1 MKPLHTALALLTV
14 SIWGFNFVVIRWG
27 LAEIPPLLMGVLR
40 FALAAFP
47 LMLFYRL
54 PRTHWRAVGAYAAV
68 QFGVQFACLYSAMA
82 LGMPAGLTSL
92 VIQCQALFTVVLV
105 AGWLREPVRP
115 LQWLGLGVALAG
127 MAYAGWHVTGGGVGG
142 ASGGLDAVPIPAF
155 LLVVLAGAGWAAGN
169 VQLRRMNTVL
179 KLAPLPPLALMAWA
193 SAAAV
198 PPLLALSLSVEGWQ
212 STVHALSTASWRGW
226 GAAFFQA
233 YGNTLLGYGVW
244 SWLIGLYGA
253 ARVAPYSLL
262 VPVVGMSSAAWFLG
276 ETLDAWK
283 LITFAA
289 VILGLGLN
297 QWGASA
303 GAKAAPFK
311 G

>member
-47 LMLFYRL
+47 LLLCYRL
-54 PRTHWRAVGAYAAV
+54 PRTHWRAVAAYAAV

-92 VIQCQALFTVVLV
+92 LIQCQALFTVVVV
-105 AGWLREPVRP
+105 AGLLREPVRL

-127 MAYAGWHVTGGGVGG
+127 MVFAGWNVAGGQLNGVPV
-142 ASGGLDAVPIPAF
+142 AAF
-155 LLVVLAGAGWAAGN
+155 LLVIVAGMGWAAGN

-179 KLAPLPPLALMAWA
+179 RLPPLPPLALMAWA

-198 PPLLALSLSVEGWQ
+198 PPLLALSLSVEGWH
-212 STVHALSTASWRGW
+212 SAVHALSHASLRGW
-226 GAAFFQA
+226 SAAFFQA

-244 SWLIGLYGA
+244 SWLIGHYGA

-262 VPVVGMSSAAWFLG
+262 VPVVGMSSAAVLLG
-276 ETLDAWK
+276 ETLDSWK
-283 LITFAA
+283 LAAFAA
-289 VILGLGLN
+289 VILGLAVN
-297 QWGASA
+297 QFGA
-303 GAKAAPFK
+303 GRAK
-311 G
+311 

>member
-47 LMLFYRL
+47 LLLFYRL
-54 PRTHWRAVGAYAAV
+54 PRTHWRAVAVYAAV
-68 QFGVQFACLYSAMA
+68 QFGVQFACLYYAMA

-115 LQWLGLGVALAG
+115 LQWLGLSVALAG
-127 MAYAGWHVTGGGVGG
+127 MTFAGWKVAGG
-142 ASGGLDAVPIPAF
+142 SLIAVPVPAF
-155 LLVVLAGAGWAAGN
+155 LLVVLAGLGWAAGN

-179 KLAPLPPLALMAWA
+179 KLVPLPPLALMAWA

-212 STVHALSTASWRGW
+212 STVHALTAASWRGW

-244 SWLIGLYGA
+244 SWLIGRYGA

-283 LITFAA
+283 LGVFAA
-289 VILGLGLN
+289 VIVGLGVN
-297 QWGASA
+297 QLGAQA
-303 GAKAAPFK
+303 LKK
-311 G
+311 

>member
-1 MKPLHTALALLTV
+1 LKPLHTALALLTV

-47 LMLFYRL
+47 LLLFYRL
-54 PRTHWRAVGAYAAV
+54 PRTHWRAVAAYAAV

-127 MAYAGWHVTGGGVGG
+127 MTFAGWQVAGGSL
-142 ASGGLDAVPIPAF
+142 AAVPVPAF
-155 LLVVLAGAGWAAGN
+155 LLVVLAGLGWAAGN

-179 KLAPLPPLALMAWA
+179 KLAPLQPLALMAWA

-212 STVHALSTASWRGW
+212 STVHALTAASWRGW

-244 SWLIGLYGA
+244 SWLIGRYGA

-262 VPVVGMSSAAWFLG
+262 VPVVGMSCAAWFLG

-283 LITFAA
+283 LGVFAA
-289 VILGLGLN
+289 VIVGLGVN
-297 QWGASA
+297 QFGAQ
-303 GAKAAPFK
+303 APK
-311 G
+311 KQG